1 MSASA
6 SKPKRHAREYGTAP
20 RQTVITATI
29 VSAVLLIVYI
39 PVFAHAVDVWRSDS
53 EFSFGFFLPPITLC
67 LLWLRRKRLLHSLGT
82 GEGRG
87 MLALVAGLLLL
98 LASARSGV
106 HAIAGASFVL
116 TALGAADYLYGRR
129 TAALLFFPISFLCLG
144 LCLYRGLL
152 NSVGFALQ
160 RETAAASSMVA
171 SLFGVSVRRS
181 GVDLY
186 VGSFHFVVAEACS
199 GMSSLLA
206 LLCLGMLMVG
216 LTRTSWQRRALL
228 IALILPITLA
238 ANIIRV
244 TLVLTLSQVV
254 GLTVVDSL
262 VHGTLSAV
270 LFLAAMALFLL
281 AGKVLGCYPA
291 FGALSS

>member
-1 MSASA
+1 M
-6 SKPKRHAREYGTAP
+6 
-20 RQTVITATI
+20 
-29 VSAVLLIVYI
+29 
-39 PVFAHAVDVWRSDS
+39 DVWRSDS
-53 EFSFGFFLPPITLC
+53 EFSFGFYLPPITLG
-67 LLWLRRKRLLHSLGT
+67 LLWWRRKQLLMSRGP
-82 GEGRG
+82 GEGAG
-87 MLALVAGLLLL
+87 LAVLLAGLLLL

-106 HAIAGASFVL
+106 HAVAGASFAC
-116 TALGAADYLYGRR
+116 TALGAAGYLYGRR
-129 TAALLFFPISFLCLG
+129 MAATLLFPISFLCLG

-152 NSVGFALQ
+152 NSLGFTLQ
-160 RETAAASSMVA
+160 RETAAASSVLA

-216 LTRTSWQRRALL
+216 LARTTWLRRLLL
-228 IALILPITLA
+228 IVLILPITLA

-270 LFLAAMALFLL
+270 LFLAATVLFVV

-291 FGALSS
+291 FGAIVS